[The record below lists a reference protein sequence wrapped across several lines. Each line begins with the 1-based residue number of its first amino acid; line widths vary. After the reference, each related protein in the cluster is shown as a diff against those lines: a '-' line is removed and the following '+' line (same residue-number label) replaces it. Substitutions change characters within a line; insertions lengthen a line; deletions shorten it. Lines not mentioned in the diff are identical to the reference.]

1 MIKSVE
7 ETEIEIWQSRR
18 PGKAGIN
25 HVSTHLTIA
34 DNTSVESL
42 MVRAHPGDLMGVR
55 VSFPGVLTIKTI
67 KT

>member
-1 MIKSVE
+1 MLRRVR
-7 ETEIEIWQSRR
+7 EIWQSRSQA
-18 PGKAGIN
+18 KLGIN
-25 HVSTHLTIA
+25 HVRGLTIA
-34 DNTSVESL
+34 HNTSVESL